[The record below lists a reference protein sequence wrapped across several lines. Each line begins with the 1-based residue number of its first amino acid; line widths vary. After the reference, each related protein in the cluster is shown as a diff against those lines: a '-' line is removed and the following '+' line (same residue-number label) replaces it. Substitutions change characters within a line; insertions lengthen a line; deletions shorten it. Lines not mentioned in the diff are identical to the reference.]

1 MKQAAAANPRS
12 FHNRLMVA
20 FGLVALGAAALVA
33 RAVDLQ
39 LVHNDFLLAEG
50 DQRYIRDVPTVAHR
64 GMITDRNGEP
74 LAVSTPV
81 DSVSANPRVLAGA
94 SDQWPQLAAA
104 LNRDP
109 QEIAR
114 RLASSQDRSF
124 LYLARHMKPSDAL
137 AVRKLGM
144 PGVTVE
150 REYRRYYPSGE
161 VIGHVLG
168 FTSVDDAGQEG
179 IELAFDHWLSGEDG
193 KKRVIQDRMGRKV
206 EDVASLRASRPGRDM
221 SLSIDLRIQY
231 LAYRELKAAIRDQN
245 ARSGSVVV
253 IDVTTG
259 EVLAMVNQPTFNPN
273 DREQLTPATYKNRA
287 ATDMLEPGSSI
298 KPFVIAAALQ
308 SGRYDEHS
316 LIDTKHG
323 FLQVGAK
330 TVEDEHPI
338 GVAGLATIMA
348 KSSNVGMTM
357 VALSLEPQQ
366 IWTTLRHLGFGQ
378 VSASEFPGESAGV
391 LSPYANWRPINIATM
406 SYGYGL
412 SVTPLQLAQAYA
424 TIGAL
429 GVAHPVSLLRTEGA
443 ATGERVL
450 SEKTA
455 RTLISL
461 LEGVV
466 SAEGIGTGKHAGIP
480 GYRVAGK
487 TGTARKLVAGG
498 YSTDHHV
505 GLFGG
510 VAPASNPRLAA
521 IVVIDDPGAGHYYGG
536 DVAAPVFS
544 SVVGGALRLL
554 GVAPDDLDTSS
565 QDPLMA
571 AQRLVKR

>member
-1 MKQAAAANPRS
+1 MKQAAVANPRS
-12 FHNRLMVA
+12 FRTRLMFA
-20 FGLVALGAAALVA
+20 FGVLALAAAGLVA

-81 DSVSANPRVLAGA
+81 DSVSANPRVLASV
-94 SDQWPQLAAA
+94 SDQWPQLATA

-124 LYLARHMKPSDAL
+124 LYLARHMKPADAL

-253 IDVTTG
+253 LDVTTG

-287 ATDMLEPGSSI
+287 VTDMLEPGSSI

-308 SGRYDEHS
+308 SGHYDEHS
-316 LIDTKHG
+316 LIDTKKG

-348 KSSNVGMTM
+348 KSSNVGMTLI
-357 VALSLEPQQ
+357 ALSLEPQQ
-366 IWTTLRHLGFGQ
+366 IWTTLRHLGFGK

-406 SYGYGL
+406 SYGYSL
-412 SVTPLQLAQAYA
+412 SVTPLQLAHAYA

-429 GVAHPVSLLRTEGA
+429 GIARPVSLLRMDGPG
-443 ATGERVL
+443 TGERVL

-466 SAEGIGTGKHAGIP
+466 ASEGVGTGKHAGIP

-505 GLFGG
+505 GIFGG
-510 VAPASNPRLAA
+510 LAPASNPRLAA
-521 IVVIDDPGAGHYYGG
+521 IVVIDDPAAGHYYGG

-554 GVAPDDLDTSS
+554 GVAPDDLDTSK